1 MKQDN
6 RERPPPASSLS
17 SAHHPDPKPYPPW
30 NHSPLSLKSYIVFIV
45 LTMPPRSSDHI
56 HTTIQ
61 STPTHPVPGALCLG
75 CGHRAFYLQRF
86 GTLSPPSLSRR
97 LVDQGLER
105 GPRWPFD
112 NLSRRPPPS
121 LEGEEAQPPYSVPE
135 GNAFSP
141 QPPGG
146 PGQARL
152 EPAPASPQLR
162 TESPAPSSPPGRSPA
177 RRAHT
182 KRPSLP
188 GSCPSAAQSA
198 GSALLTL
205 M

>member
-75 CGHRAFYLQRF
+75 WGHRAFYLQRF

-105 GPRWPFD
+105 GHRWPFD
-112 NLSRRPPPS
+112 NLSRRPPPPLRGRRLS
-121 LEGEEAQPPYSVPE
+121 LPTRFPRETPS
-135 GNAFSP
+135 
-141 QPPGG
+141 
-146 PGQARL
+146 
-152 EPAPASPQLR
+152 
-162 TESPAPSSPPGRSPA
+162 APSRRAARGRRGWSRPQRVPSCGQRAPHPPPRRGAARHGALTPRGRPCPAAAPPRHSRRA
-177 RRAHT
+177 RR
-182 KRPSLP
+182 S
-188 GSCPSAAQSA
+188 
-198 GSALLTL
+198 
-205 M
+205 